1 MKEGIRRKKAN
12 NTEINGLRLGDW
24 EVDLFLCDDGRLG
37 MTVYKGQLAR
47 GAEDVRPWEDV
58 YVTES
63 DGHLE
68 VSVP

>member
-1 MKEGIRRKKAN
+1 MLALGRRKIKDK
-12 NTEINGLRLGDW
+12 EINGIRLDDW

-37 MTVYKGQLAR
+37 MTIYKGQLGR

-58 YVTES
+58 FVVES

-68 VSVP
+68 VSVS

>member
-1 MKEGIRRKKAN
+1 MLALGRRKIKDK
-12 NTEINGLRLGDW
+12 EINGIRLDDW

-37 MTVYKGQLAR
+37 MTIYKRQLDR

-58 YVTES
+58 FVVES

-68 VSVP
+68 VSVS

>member
-1 MKEGIRRKKAN
+1 MLALGRRKAKDK
-12 NTEINGLRLGDW
+12 EINGIRLDDW

-37 MTVYKGQLAR
+37 MTIYKGPLAR

-58 YVTES
+58 YATEA
-63 DGHLE
+63 DGHIA